1 MSLAKEALRQQMM
14 LRALWRD
21 ARPGVLA
28 GWMRDGDRFARGL
41 QAYQANAGALA
52 ERALAAAYPTV
63 QQLLG
68 ETSFARLAR
77 AHWHQAPPVRAD
89 VARWGGGLADRLSA
103 TEGLID
109 QEPYLPDVARLEWAA
124 HQAESTAEESFDP
137 HGLERLADT
146 DPARLWLLPR
156 AGTALVASAHPLVSL
171 WQAHRPGRVGQ
182 DDRFDAV
189 RAAWAEGRAE
199 TALVW
204 RRGERVEVAAV
215 PAADAAFT
223 AAVLHGLSLGQALDQ
238 ALDRSTADPAFDF
251 SAFLR
256 VALQRG
262 WLIGA
267 GLTPPAPFSEDTP

>member
-1 MSLAKEALRQQMM
+1 MSVAKEALRQQMM

-28 GWMRDGDRFARGL
+28 GWTRDGDRFARGL

-68 ETSFARLAR
+68 EASFARLAR

-89 VARWGGGLADRLSA
+89 MARWGGGLADMLGA

-124 HQAESTAEESFDP
+124 HQAESAAEEAVEP

-156 AGTALVASAHPLVSL
+156 AGTALVASEHPLVSL
-171 WQAHRPGRVGQ
+171 WQAHRPERVGQ

-204 RRGERVEVAAV
+204 RRGWRVEVAAV

-223 AAVLHGLSLGQALDQ
+223 AAVLQGLSLGQALDQ
-238 ALDRSTADPAFDF
+238 ALDGATADPAFDF

-262 WLIGA
+262 WLIGT
-267 GLTPPAPFSEDTP
+267 GLAPPAPLSEDTP